1 MSQPMRQRAA
11 LRGFSLVELMV
22 SMVIGLVII
31 GAALS
36 TYLGNRGGA
45 RQTAALA
52 QVTDDATTAFGI
64 LRSQIAMAGYSQP
77 TSVNTTTG
85 TMERRLNGI
94 TILGCEGGFAAN
106 AITTSA
112 VASVTCVT
120 APRGTSNATTPD
132 ALLVRYEAD
141 MTNTPI
147 VKNSA
152 NTPRPSDCQGTS
164 IADDSTL
171 NAAIADNRFR
181 VDTSSA
187 ELECS
192 GSGLSSQGGTR
203 QADPLVQNIVDM
215 QLTYGMSSTGTGVV
229 DRYVKANDVG
239 LPGTSG
245 YDTAWQKVVAVR
257 VCLLVRSTDAVLD
270 TPTAFR
276 GCDGSVITRSNDR
289 RMYRAFTSTIVLN
302 NRSAF

>member
-1 MSQPMRQRAA
+1 MSQPMHQRAA
-11 LRGFSLVELMV
+11 MRGFSLVELMV

-31 GAALS
+31 GAAFS

-52 QVTDDATTAFGI
+52 QLTDDATTAFGI

-77 TSVNTTTG
+77 TAVNAAG
-85 TMERRLNGI
+85 TLDRRLTGI
-94 TILGCEGGFAAN
+94 TVLGCEGGFANN
-106 AITTSA
+106 AITTAA
-112 VASVTCVT
+112 VNSVTCVT
-120 APRGTSNATTPD
+120 PPTGTSNATTPD

-147 VKNSA
+147 VKNAA
-152 NTPRPSDCQGTS
+152 NVSRPSDCQGTS
-164 IADDSTL
+164 IADDGTL

-181 VDTSSA
+181 VDTGSA

-192 GSGLSSQGGTR
+192 GSGLSSQGSAR

-239 LPGTSG
+239 VPGTAG

-270 TPTAFR
+270 APTAFR
-276 GCDGSVITRSNDR
+276 GCDGSVTTRSNDR

>member
-31 GAALS
+31 GAAFS

-77 TSVNTTTG
+77 TAVNAAG
-85 TMERRLNGI
+85 TLDRRLNGI

-106 AITTSA
+106 AIMTMTPQAVTS
-112 VASVTCVT
+112 VSCERDTRNASDVFK
-120 APRGTSNATTPD
+120 PD
-132 ALLVRYEAD
+132 SILVRYEAD

-147 VKNSA
+147 VKNEAEVS
-152 NTPRPSDCQGTS
+152 RPSDCQGTS
-164 IADDSTL
+164 IEDDSTL

-192 GSGLSSQGGTR
+192 GSGLSSQVDSNGQPKNRTT
-203 QADPLVQNIVDM
+203 DPLVQNIVDM

-257 VCLLVRSTDAVLD
+257 VCLLVRSTD
-270 TPTAFR
+270 
-276 GCDGSVITRSNDR
+276 
-289 RMYRAFTSTIVLN
+289 
-302 NRSAF
+302 